1 MLVYCV
7 NDAAVMGAWAADQGV
22 KGSMISFLADTRS
35 ELTVST
41 QANPLAACGRTTIPD
56 RQVPCVQQEAL
67 DVVLDDAGVMGALGN
82 PRCKRFACF
91 IDDGVIKSFFV
102 SEAPDE

>member
-1 MLVYCV
+1 MGRG
-7 NDAAVMGAWAADQGV
+7 DA
-22 KGSMISFLADTRS
+22 KPL
-35 ELTVST
+35 EL
-41 QANPLAACGRTTIPD
+41 
-56 RQVPCVQQEAL
+56 EL